1 MFRIVRGVT
10 LLLLEIRL
18 FAPTNIVLRMV
29 RRRRGLKWGPLV
41 GAIGVIV
48 FGGGLY
54 VFREAILEGGP
65 GWLNLFVLLFL
76 WNAFKLFWT
85 IPLSLLRLAVARRRE
100 AADRR
105 RQRAQAAQLAAHS
118 AESPELVEN
127 EGASR

>member
-1 MFRIVRGVT
+1 
-10 LLLLEIRL
+10 
-18 FAPTNIVLRMV
+18 MV

-85 IPLSLLRLAVARRRE
+85 IPLSLLRLAVAR
-100 AADRR
+100 AARGSGP
-105 RQRAQAAQLAAHS
+105 AQAARPSGTARRPFGGVA
-118 AESPELVEN
+118 ELVEN